1 LAPLAKARPHIV
13 GATAKQQIEALAI
26 RGEYCISASWGPIGR
41 APVAVGEIVFIGG
54 LLDHAVQRDLF
65 DEPDLSHAVF
75 LNMAFCSPAAGTVN
89 TISPGM
95 ARR

>member
-1 LAPLAKARPHIV
+1 M
-13 GATAKQQIEALAI
+13 
-26 RGEYCISASWGPIGR
+26 

-54 LLDHAVQRDLF
+54 LLDDAVQRDLF
-65 DEPDLSHAVF
+65 DEPDLSHAVS
-75 LNMAFCSPAAGTVN
+75 LNMAFCSPAAGAVN